1 MTKTLHYQTAS
12 GATGECA
19 IYTTEEE
26 CPAPNLKVQIDGT
39 NGYVKL
45 SEYADN
51 PDNTPIRVTLNSDEK
66 TYWLCKTNAVRF
78 TITVGFLNTG
88 GGEYYYG
95 YRRARASFSGF
106 GSISKN
112 PIFGITINEIQA
124 RTFSFS
130 VKPGWYG
137 GVWTDPSNAN
147 FEMYINGVWVRGTGN
162 EPTVKSYVY
171 NKKGQT
177 LPFYIRTY

>member
-12 GATGECA
+12 GATGKCA

-51 PDNTPIRVTLNSDEK
+51 PDNTPIRVTLNRDGK
-66 TYWLCKTNAVRF
+66 TYWVCKTNATRF
-78 TITVGFLNTG
+78 TITVGYLNG
-88 GGEYYYG
+88 GGGDSYYG
-95 YRRARASFSGF
+95 YRRDKF
-106 GSISKN
+106 GSISRN
-112 PIFGITINEIQA
+112 PIFDITINNIQGHTYDYTSNVVWA
-124 RTFSFS
+124 N
-130 VKPGWYG
+130 
-137 GVWTDPSNAN
+137 GVHTDPSDAH
-147 FEMYINGVWVRGTGN
+147 FELYIDGVWVRGNGN
-162 EPTVKSYVY
+162 GPTVKNYVY
-171 NKKGQT
+171 NKNGQT